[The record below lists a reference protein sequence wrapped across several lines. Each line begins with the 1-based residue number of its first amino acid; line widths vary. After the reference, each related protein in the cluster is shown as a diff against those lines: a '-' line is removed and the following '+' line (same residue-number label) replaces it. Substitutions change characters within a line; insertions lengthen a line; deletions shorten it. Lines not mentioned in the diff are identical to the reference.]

1 MSQPVYI
8 LMGVSGCG
16 KTTVGKLWAQEAS
29 LPFFDADDFHPQT
42 NIDKMANG
50 QPLDDTDR
58 QPWLQRMAKEAKEWS
73 ETSGAVL
80 ACSALKESY
89 RQILESNTAINWI
102 YLSGSFE
109 TIFRRMQARSGHY
122 MKPEMLQSQF
132 DALEVPSYGL
142 TLDIEQ
148 PIDELVAQIKKKYAM
163 PPKQNIGLYGLGV
176 MGTSLARNIAGKGW
190 SLSVYNRTAP
200 GEETRVKDYLDQY
213 ATPQTQGHTDVAQ
226 FVASLER
233 PRKIII
239 MVPAGKAIDAVIDQ
253 LSPLMETGDL
263 LMDCGNSQF
272 ELTNAR
278 MEKLGTKGIHFYGVG
293 VSGGEKGALEGPS
306 IMIGGD
312 TASYPTVAPI
322 LESIAAKDAHGI
334 ACAALVG
341 PQGSGHFVKMIH
353 NGIEYAEMQLL
364 AELYALLRPSMNN
377 EDMADLFDGW
387 NQGPDNSF
395 LLQITAQILRK
406 KENDS
411 YLLDKVLDQAA
422 NKGTG
427 SWSSQLALRLGVP
440 NNMMS
445 EAVFARYV
453 SAFKASRIAWAV
465 VPKEINT
472 TIDLEQIAAAYHMAR
487 LINHHQGFELIRLAA
502 EDYGWQ
508 IDLSETAR
516 IWTKGCIIQSNL
528 MENLVATLGRQQTIL
543 QAPDIRDRIHANE
556 SKLNYLLQ
564 LGLAQRIALP
574 CFSAAWNYWLG
585 MTTASGPANII
596 QAQRDHF
603 GGHTYRRI
611 DKDGN
616 FTSNWE
622 TNG

>member
-1 MSQPVYI
+1 MSKPVYI
-8 LMGVSGCG
+8 IMGVSGCG

-29 LPFFDADDFHPQT
+29 LPFFDADDFHPQA

-50 QPLDDTDR
+50 LPLNDTDR

-80 ACSALKESY
+80 ACSALKEDY
-89 RQILESNTAINWI
+89 RQLLESTTAINWI
-102 YLSGSFE
+102 FLSGSFE
-109 TIFRRMQARSGHY
+109 TIYKRMQARSGHY

-132 DALEVPSYGL
+132 DALEAPAYGL
-142 TLDIEQ
+142 ILDIEQ
-148 PIDELVAQIKKKYAM
+148 PVDELVGQIKEKYLM
-163 PPKQNIGLYGLGV
+163 QVKSTIGLYGLGV

-190 SLSVYNRTAP
+190 SLSVHNRTTA
-200 GEETRVKDYLDQY
+200 GEERRVDNYLETYGNDK
-213 ATPQTQGHTDVAQ
+213 TQGFKDVAA
-226 FVASLER
+226 FVASLEQ
-233 PRKIII
+233 PRKIIV
-239 MVPAGKAIDAVIDQ
+239 MVPAGKAIDTVIDQ
-253 LSPLMETGDL
+253 LSPLMDADDL

-278 MEKLGTKGIHFYGVG
+278 MEKLGAKGIHFYGVG

-312 TASYPTVAPI
+312 TASYPIVAPI
-322 LESIAAKDAHGI
+322 LESIAAKDAHGK

-364 AELYALLRPSMNN
+364 AELYALLRPSMDN
-377 EDMADLFDGW
+377 EAMADLFDGW

-406 KENDS
+406 KEKDV

-427 SWSSQLALRLGVP
+427 SWSSQLALQLGIP

-445 EAVFARYV
+445 AAVFARYV
-453 SAFKASRIAWAV
+453 SAFKANRTVWAV
-465 VPKEINT
+465 APKEIET
-472 TIDLEQIAAAYHMAR
+472 TIDLEQIAAAYHTAR

-502 EDYGWQ
+502 ENYGWQ

-516 IWTKGCIIQSNL
+516 IWTRGCIIQSNL
-528 MENLVATLGRQQTIL
+528 MENLVATLGKQQSIL
-543 QAPDIRDRIHANE
+543 EAPEIRESVHSNE
-556 SKLNYLLQ
+556 PKLNYLLQ

-585 MTTASGPANII
+585 MTSANGPANMI

-603 GGHTYRRI
+603 GGHTYRRT
-611 DKDGN
+611 DKDGS